1 MGFSQEVRDFIGGY
15 TAIHDI
21 RQKKKAGELDE
32 KRIDSDI
39 EYKDAIIDIQRQELE
54 LKKQKHLDAM
64 ARAGASAAASA
75 ARAADKAEEKTRKAA
90 VGDGPVQVPG
100 YDSMLFE
107 DQSLGYYY
115 PPDPTETPNGSG
127 DPFRYHLADGGVVP
141 SGEELAYWERLND
154 ILPEGALEAAA
165 ARRGPSTRGGKRST
179 APDIDDETTRWERL
193 DDILPEGAL
202 EAAAAR
208 RGPSTRGGK
217 RGTAPA
223 IDDEPTFWEQL
234 DDILPEGALEAAAAR
249 RGPSTRGGKRGP
261 APAIDD
267 EPTYW
272 ERLSDIL
279 PEGALEAA
287 AARRGPST
295 RGGKRSTAPVDT
307 PVDTPNRDRILA
319 GMSGEKM
326 RFSPLSTQIVY
337 NRAAEAADAV
347 LRGQNAQQGIG
358 RAAVG
363 AGSDIRVDL
372 VTGKGAM
379 TPEEIKAIGD
389 KIDPNGMIPAHL
401 KTMAKLSEIFTHYR
415 NLGDTESAY
424 IISTKLLAGEK
435 QLSQTLG
442 MLAAEAMRNGNA
454 AEAAKLFGDAF
465 DRFPTDHNIE
475 LKPAADG
482 VMHYA
487 VRKGGKIVEQG
498 KLTGAEFMQMA
509 GEVANGQ
516 MFMKGLMQFA
526 ASNKP
531 QRAMSAQ
538 GALPVLADAADA
550 LTARDAIKEELKTM
564 MEYGT
569 ATEEEIASA
578 RQKLAAADKVY
589 AARRKAAIAA
599 LEGIPFDEVSPTQL
613 GTLHGL
619 AGPGSAAAI
628 DNTGG
633 DGGGGLAPPVADRV
647 VGQVYTSPNGRR
659 GEWTGSGWRLVE

>member
-75 ARAADKAEEKTRKAA
+75 ARAADKAEENMRKAA
-90 VGDGPVQVPG
+90 VGDGPVPVPE

-107 DQSLGYYY
+107 DQSLGHYYL
-115 PPDPTETPNGSG
+115 PDSTETSNDSG
-127 DPFRYHLADGGVVP
+127 DLFRYHLADGGVVP

-165 ARRGPSTRGGKRST
+165 ARRGPSTRGGKRGT

-193 DDILPEGAL
+193 D
-202 EAAAAR
+202 
-208 RGPSTRGGK
+208 
-217 RGTAPA
+217 
-223 IDDEPTFWEQL
+223 
-234 DDILPEGALEAAAAR
+234 
-249 RGPSTRGGKRGP
+249 
-261 APAIDD
+261 
-267 EPTYW
+267 
-272 ERLSDIL
+272 DIL

-319 GMSGEKM
+319 GMSGEKV

-389 KIDPNGMIPAHL
+389 KIDPNGMIPDHL

-531 QRAMSAQ
+531 QRAMTAQ

-550 LTARDAIKEELKTM
+550 LAARDAANEELKTM

-569 ATEEEIASA
+569 ATEEEIASV
-578 RQKLAAADKVY
+578 RQKFAAADKVY

-599 LEGIPFDEVSPTQL
+599 LEGIPFDEVSPNGLSTLL
-613 GTLHGL
+613 GLTGE
-619 AGPGSAAAI
+619 GSAAAI

-633 DGGGGLAPPVADRV
+633 DGGSGDLPRPTSAEEAAKLPPGTRYMAPDGTV
-647 VGQVYTSPNGRR
+647 
-659 GEWTGSGWRLVE
+659 WIKK